1 MFNTLLKYLDKTDNR
16 AIVVVE
22 LNIINNLDIQN
33 IKFK

>member
-22 LNIINNLDIQN
+22 LNIVNNLDIQN
-33 IKFK
+33 IKYK

>member
-16 AIVVVE
+16 AMLVVE
-22 LNIINNLDIQN
+22 LNITNNLDLHN